1 MSIKTLVINPGS
13 TSTKVG
19 VFEDETLLFE
29 ETLRHPTEEI
39 AKYPSVIAQKDF
51 RKEIILDFLKE
62 KNCDPK
68 SLNVIVGRGGLLKPI
83 PGGTYAVS
91 DALLADLEKGVQG
104 QHASNLGGILAREI
118 GDKLGVPSYIVDPVV
133 VDELTDKARL
143 SGMPELPRRSI
154 FHALNQKAV
163 ARRFAK
169 EHGTR
174 YEDLNLIVIHMGGGV
189 SVGAHDHGKV
199 VDVNNILDGEG
210 CFSPERSG
218 TVPVGDLVK
227 MCFSGKYTQQ
237 EVYKKICGN
246 GGFNA
251 YLHTNDARTVDKM
264 ALEGNAEAKLVQDAF
279 YYQIAKDAGA
289 MAAVLCG
296 KVDQIILTGGI
307 AYNPRTRVILEKYL
321 GFIAPITVYPGEDEL
336 LALCQGALRVVNGE
350 EQAKEYCS
358 PRVCGPLCKKQE
370 RQMPFLLFCW
380 SVRGVQQFL
389 LDGVVFLQ
397 ILGRHHVVDDIDR
410 HRDDRAFH
418 RFLIGLVVQIH
429 KGVARHHGGAG
440 IGGIGVAVHEAPV
453 VAGYVQQRAVGD
465 HVGVD
470 GHRAVGQP
478 AAAGPLGRAGRRIPG
493 GTLAGVGFDHALG
506 GDAVHDLRPDKTGHR
521 RLFAVHLDDV
531 GHHAHL
537 GHAVH
542 FLGPGPLAVQV
553 DFAPGDGIQA
563 VAALLQNHRFL
574 RAAVEQA
581 GGDLFQFGR
590 DHDILGIFFV
600 FHPLQGQ
607 RLPFRH
613 HGVGGDAQAVV
624 AVVADAKLRQQFPGR
639 GPGADDLPGLAVGRH
654 VHRIGAQYLQ
664 RFAVGAW
671 GAHHLII
678 LPQRRGAALAQQR
691 VHVGGRR
698 QDAGA
703 AAVGIADHHKMQR
716 LMGKGDGQRQCRGAP
731 RQRAPLG
738 QRQRKAAADMFFCL
752 CFEHRF
758 PVLRRAGSY
767 RVPGSWPAGRVRV
780 RGGRPAAQDRRL
792 LYTTPARM

>member
-39 AKYPSVIAQKDF
+39 AKYASVIDQKDF

-68 SLNVIVGRGGLLKPI
+68 SLDVIVGRGGLLKPI

-91 DALLADLEKGVQG
+91 DALLADLKKGVQG

-163 ARRFAK
+163 ARRYAK

-237 EVYKKICGN
+237 EIYKKICGN

-251 YLHTNDARTVDKM
+251 YLHTNDARVVEKM
-264 ALEGNAEAKLVQDAF
+264 VKEGSTEAKLVQDAF

-307 AYNPRTRVILEKYL
+307 AYDPYTLEVLQKYL

-336 LALCQGALRVVNGE
+336 LALCQGALRVVTGE
-350 EQAKEYCS
+350 EKAKEY
-358 PRVCGPLCKKQE
+358 
-370 RQMPFLLFCW
+370 
-380 SVRGVQQFL
+380 
-389 LDGVVFLQ
+389 
-397 ILGRHHVVDDIDR
+397 
-410 HRDDRAFH
+410 
-418 RFLIGLVVQIH
+418 
-429 KGVARHHGGAG
+429 
-440 IGGIGVAVHEAPV
+440 
-453 VAGYVQQRAVGD
+453 
-465 HVGVD
+465 
-470 GHRAVGQP
+470 
-478 AAAGPLGRAGRRIPG
+478 
-493 GTLAGVGFDHALG
+493 
-506 GDAVHDLRPDKTGHR
+506 
-521 RLFAVHLDDV
+521 
-531 GHHAHL
+531 
-537 GHAVH
+537 
-542 FLGPGPLAVQV
+542 
-553 DFAPGDGIQA
+553 
-563 VAALLQNHRFL
+563 
-574 RAAVEQA
+574 
-581 GGDLFQFGR
+581 
-590 DHDILGIFFV
+590 
-600 FHPLQGQ
+600 
-607 RLPFRH
+607 
-613 HGVGGDAQAVV
+613 
-624 AVVADAKLRQQFPGR
+624 
-639 GPGADDLPGLAVGRH
+639 
-654 VHRIGAQYLQ
+654 
-664 RFAVGAW
+664 
-671 GAHHLII
+671 
-678 LPQRRGAALAQQR
+678 
-691 VHVGGRR
+691 
-698 QDAGA
+698 
-703 AAVGIADHHKMQR
+703 
-716 LMGKGDGQRQCRGAP
+716 
-731 RQRAPLG
+731 
-738 QRQRKAAADMFFCL
+738 
-752 CFEHRF
+752 
-758 PVLRRAGSY
+758 
-767 RVPGSWPAGRVRV
+767 
-780 RGGRPAAQDRRL
+780 
-792 LYTTPARM
+792 